1 ATGGT
6 QPAAVALGDLD
17 NANGLDIVVINQQ
30 TNSVTTFLNDGQ
42 GAFTLKKTSQA
53 RGRHTPQD
61 LCLGDFDGDSDLDVA
76 IASPGT
82 KDILVL
88 RGNGDGT
95 WASDERTYQVGKD
108 PVSVVC
114 TKIDTDTTDDIV
126 FGRRGGGTID
136 FIKTGS

>member
-1 ATGGT
+1 
-6 QPAAVALGDLD
+6 V
-17 NANGLDIVVINQQ
+17 NNSE
-30 TNSVTTFLNDGQ
+30 TNSITTFLNGSH
-42 GAFTLKKTSQA
+42 GVFTVKKTSQS
-53 RGRHTPQD
+53 GVRHNPQD
-61 LCLGDFDGDSDLDVA
+61 LCLGDFDNDGALDVA

-114 TKIDTDTTDDIV
+114 TKIDTDATPDIV
-126 FGRRGGGTID
+126 FGRRGSGTID
-136 FIKTGS
+136 FIKTSN